1 MQRMALRLLAA
12 SFLALPFLSV
22 GAQAQTYPNKPI
34 HFIVPF
40 PPGASTDLTARIIGE
55 AMAGLLGQA
64 IVVENRPG
72 AAAAIGI
79 DLVAKSKPDGYT
91 MGISGVGATAII
103 PLIDPKLPYSPTRDL
118 EMVAGLSLVDGM
130 MVARADLKQNTMKE
144 VLDFAKANPEKLTY
158 ATAGVTG
165 PAHLNME
172 NLMLLSGAKLLHV
185 PFPGDSPAVASVLA
199 GDVSIGAVSAAV
211 AMPFVLD
218 GKLKPLSAGGPDRL
232 RSHPDLLTIAE
243 QTGYQGYTA
252 NSWNVLVVPK
262 GTPAAIIE
270 KLNVTVN
277 EAIKKPEVKQRLE
290 SLGLS
295 TMPGDVKWTQAF
307 IADKIATNKR
317 IIELTGLKRE

>member
-1 MQRMALRLLAA
+1 MLRTGWRLLAA
-12 SFLALPFLSV
+12 SLFVLPLIPV
-22 GAQAQTYPNKPI
+22 GAIAQSYPDKPI

-55 AMAGLLGQA
+55 AMSGLLGQP

-79 DLVAKSKPDGYT
+79 DLVAKSRPDGYT

-103 PLIDPKLPYSPTRDL
+103 PLIDPKLSYSPTRDL
-118 EMVAGLSLVDGM
+118 AMVAGLSMVDGM
-130 MVARADLKQNTMKE
+130 TVARADLKQNTMKE
-144 VLDFAKANPEKLTY
+144 LLEFAKANPEKVTY

-172 NLMLLSGAKLLHV
+172 NLMLLSGTRLLHV
-185 PFPGDSPAVASVLA
+185 PFPGDSPAIASVLA
-199 GDVSIGAVSAAV
+199 GDVTIGAVSAAV
-211 AMPFVLD
+211 ALPFVMD
-218 GKLKPLSAGGPDRL
+218 GKLKPLAAGGPDRL

-262 GTPAAIIE
+262 ATPPAIIE
-270 KLNVTVN
+270 KLNKAVN
-277 EAIKKPEVKQRLE
+277 DAIKKPEVKQKLE
-290 SLGLS
+290 NLGLS
-295 TMPGDVKWTQAF
+295 TMPGDVKWTEAF

-317 IIELTGLKRE
+317 IIDATGLKRE

>member
-1 MQRMALRLLAA
+1 MLR
-12 SFLALPFLSV
+12 FLACALALQLFLPAV
-22 GAQAQTYPNKPI
+22 AAAQTYPDKPI
-34 HFIVPF
+34 RFIVPF

-55 AMAGLLGQA
+55 TMSALLGQP
-64 IVVENRPG
+64 IVVENKPG

-103 PLIDPKLPYSPTRDL
+103 PLIDPKLPYSPLRDL
-118 EMVAGLSLVDGM
+118 EMVAGLSLVEGM
-130 MVARADLKQNTMKE
+130 MVAKSDLKQNTMKE
-144 VLDFAKANPEKLTY
+144 VLDFAKANPEKVSY

-185 PFPGDSPAVASVLA
+185 PFPGDSPAVTSVLA
-199 GDVSIGAVSAAV
+199 GDVTIGSVSAAV
-211 AMPFVLD
+211 ATPFVQS

-232 RSHPDLLTIAE
+232 RSHPDLPTIAE

-262 GTPAAIIE
+262 GTPAQIIQT
-270 KLNVTVN
+270 LNKAVN
-277 EAIKKPEVKQRLE
+277 DAIKRPEVKDRLE
-290 SLGLS
+290 ALGLS
-295 TMPGDVKWTQAF
+295 TMPGDVKWTEAF
-307 IADKIATNKR
+307 VAEKIATNKR
-317 IIELTGLKRE
+317 IIEATGLKRE